1 MPSSRIQERFEHCKA
16 QQRVAFVAFVTA
28 GFPNKDATVDVLLG
42 LEESG
47 ADVIELGVPFSDPMA
62 DGATIEEASRQA
74 LEHHTSLADC
84 FANVEQARAKGLKVP
99 VVLMGYYNNF
109 LQHGLDKTC
118 MDAQAKGVDGFIIV
132 DLPCEQADDFYPK
145 CVEHDLSLVPI
156 VAPTSTPERM
166 KKAAEIADSF
176 IYIVSVLGVTGA
188 RTEVSKEVEQVVKGV
203 RAATDGR
210 GIYLAVGF
218 GISSRAH
225 VQEIGKFADGA
236 VVGSKIVQ
244 ALGSPGGITAVKA
257 LVKELSGG
265 PLAVTANGTP
275 SAKRPRTG
283 VANGATT
290 SSSSWYFGKY
300 GGRYIPET
308 LMEAHEE
315 LSKAWDAT
323 KNDATFQAEL
333 KRLRKEFVGGPTAL
347 YFAKNITEKMGGAQ
361 LWFKREELAHTGAHK
376 INNSLGQALLAMRL
390 GKRRIIAET
399 GAGQHGVATATACA
413 LLGLEC
419 VVYMGSID
427 MERQALNVFR
437 MKMLGAQVVPAESGS
452 KTLKDAINEA
462 MRDWV
467 TNIRTTHYIIGSAVG
482 PHPFPDIVRELQSV
496 IGIEARAQM
505 LNQTDAHPT
514 FTNGPGRLPSTVV
527 ACVGGGSNAIG
538 MFAAFLDDK
547 DVEIIGV
554 EAGGTVAAP
563 KPDDHAA
570 KEHSATLTAGTPGV
584 LHGSRT
590 YLLQDGQGQITET
603 HSISAGLDY
612 PGVGPQH
619 AALKDSG
626 RVKYVSVTDSQALE
640 AMQFVSRTEG
650 IIPALEPSHALSYA
664 IELCKTRPK
673 DDIIL
678 VNLCGRGDKD
688 MMSVAKALGVQLK

>member
-1 MPSSRIQERFEHCKA
+1 MPSSRIVERFEQCKA
-16 QQRVAFVAFVTA
+16 AKRTAFVAFLTA
-28 GFPNKDATVDVLLG
+28 GYPTKSITVDALLG
-42 LEESG
+42 LEASG

-62 DGATIEEASRQA
+62 DGATIEEASRLA
-74 LEHHTSLADC
+74 LVQHTSLADC
-84 FANVEQARAKGLKVP
+84 FGYVEQARQKGLKVP

-118 MDAQAKGVDGFIIV
+118 EDAKVKGVDGFIIV
-132 DLPCEQADDFYPK
+132 DLPCEQADEFYPK
-145 CVEHDLSLVPI
+145 CVQHDLSLVPI

-176 IYIVSVLGVTGA
+176 IYVVSVLGVTGA
-188 RTEVSKEVEQVVKGV
+188 RTQVNTEVEKVVTDV
-203 RAATDGR
+203 REATKSR

-218 GISSRAH
+218 GISSREH
-225 VQEIGKFADGA
+225 VQEIGKYSDGC

-244 ALGSPGGITAVKA
+244 AIGGPGGLDAAKA

-265 PLAVTANGTP
+265 PLAAATNGEPAAKKQRTAQSGL
-275 SAKRPRTG
+275 A
-283 VANGATT
+283 

-323 KNDATFQAEL
+323 KVDPVFQAEL

-347 YFAKNITEKMGGAQ
+347 YFAKNITERLGGAQ

-376 INNSLGQALLAMRL
+376 INNSLGQALLAKRL
-390 GKRRIIAET
+390 GKKRIIAET

-437 MKMLGAQVVPAESGS
+437 MKMLGATVVPAESGS

-496 IGIEARAQM
+496 IGTEARAQM
-505 LNQTDAHPT
+505 LNDTAAHPT
-514 FTNGPGRLPSTVV
+514 FTNGPGRLPTCVV

-538 MFAAFLDDK
+538 MFAPFLDDK
-547 DVEIIGV
+547 AVEIFGV
-554 EAGGTVAAP
+554 EAGGKVLAP
-563 KPDDHAA
+563 KPDHKEA
-570 KEHSATLTAGTPGV
+570 KEHSATLSAGTPGV
-584 LHGSRT
+584 LHGSHT
-590 YLLQDGQGQITET
+590 YLLQDGQGQIVET

-626 RVKYVSVTDSQALE
+626 RVTYVSVTDDQALE
-640 AMQFVSRTEG
+640 AMQCVSRNEG
-650 IIPALEPSHALSYA
+650 IIPALEPSHALHYSM
-664 IELCKTRPK
+664 ELCKKRPK
-673 DDIIL
+673 DQIVL

-688 MMSVAKALGVQLK
+688 MMSVAKALGVTLK